1 MASVRPYKLTPTIAI
16 DMNLVT
22 SLDLIENP
30 NKAGKWQIIISM
42 YYSEPFVLDFD
53 NKLQAT
59 TRFAELFQDWHE
71 PTTVSNED
79 LNKIKE
85 AVDRLAEKVDML
97 NQLSHTHAYS
107 GTLTSTN
114 PNELCY
120 EPMPL
125 HFDPMEKVV
134 HDEIKHDYAFNVNDR
149 VILASNINYITTT
162 EDDTKFLLDIKALS
176 GGKCIK
182 DVKDFAEQLYR
193 YLTIEIDI
201 IKIPVSKSARELM
214 VKTMGGK

>member
-1 MASVRPYKLTPTIAI
+1 MGSVRPYKLTPTIAI

-85 AVDRLAEKVDML
+85 AVDRLAEKVDTL

-107 GTLTSTN
+107 GILTSTN

-120 EPMPL
+120 KPISL

-134 HDEIKHDYAFNVNDR
+134 HDDLSFNANK
-149 VILASNINYITTT
+149 I
-162 EDDTKFLLDIKALS
+162 EDDEIETF
-176 GGKCIK
+176 
-182 DVKDFAEQLYR
+182 VKPIDYDESFKR
-193 YLTIEIDI
+193 Y
-201 IKIPVSKSARELM
+201 S
-214 VKTMGGK
+214 